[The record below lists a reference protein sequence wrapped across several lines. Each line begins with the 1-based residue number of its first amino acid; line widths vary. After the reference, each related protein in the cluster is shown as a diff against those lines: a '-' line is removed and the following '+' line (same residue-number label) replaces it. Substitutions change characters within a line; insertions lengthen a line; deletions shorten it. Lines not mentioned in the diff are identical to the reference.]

1 MASLAIV
8 ERIDGE
14 LKISRSAGIDDLLM
28 YHPKCA
34 TCSLIKGIHGQEGIT
49 MVFCQHWNRPVEKE
63 GYCSKHTG

>member
-34 TCSLIKGIHGQEGIT
+34 TCSLIRNTWSRRNNDGILSTLE
-49 MVFCQHWNRPVEKE
+49 
-63 GYCSKHTG
+63 